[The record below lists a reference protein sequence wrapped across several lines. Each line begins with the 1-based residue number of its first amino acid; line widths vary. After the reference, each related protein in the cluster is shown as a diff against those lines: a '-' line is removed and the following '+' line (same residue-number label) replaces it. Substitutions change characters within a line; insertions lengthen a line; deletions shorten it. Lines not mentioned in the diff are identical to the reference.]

1 MKPGQYIKKYV
12 ERQDI
17 IVSYPLWGLVAG
29 VSSRK
34 GLATFGSGMKVTPP

>member
-17 IVSYPLWGLVAG
+17 IGSYPLWGLVAG
-29 VSSRK
+29 
-34 GLATFGSGMKVTPP
+34 GSPQYHLGKA